1 MNLAAHM
8 REAMGQIAALK
19 RELLLRQKKI
29 DQLMMEQQQI
39 LQGQIET
46 R

>member
-19 RELLLRQKKI
+19 RELLIRQKKI
-29 DQLMMEQQQI
+29 DQLLEMQQTQEQKDA
-39 LQGQIET
+39 T

>member
-19 RELLLRQKKI
+19 RELLIRQKRI
-29 DQLMMEQQQI
+29 DQLLEMQQTQEQKDA
-39 LQGQIET
+39 T